1 MFSVSI
7 GVWDSNEA
15 EVMAILG
22 ALRIFSRSFKGSLI
36 VESDLSNVVHGLLI
50 IIRNHGDC
58 SFVLM
63 R

>member
-1 MFSVSI
+1 MFSISI

-15 EVMAILG
+15 EVMAILE

-36 VESDLSNVVHGLLI
+36 VESDSSNVVHGLLI

>member
-1 MFSVSI
+1 MFSISI

-15 EVMAILG
+15 EVMAILE
-22 ALRIFSRSFKGSLI
+22 ALRIFFRSFKGSLI
-36 VESDLSNVVHGLLI
+36 VESDSSNVVHGLLI